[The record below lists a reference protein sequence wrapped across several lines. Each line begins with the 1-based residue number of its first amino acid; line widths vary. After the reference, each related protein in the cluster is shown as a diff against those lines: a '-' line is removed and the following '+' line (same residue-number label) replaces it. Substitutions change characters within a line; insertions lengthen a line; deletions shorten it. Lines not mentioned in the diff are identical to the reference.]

1 MRLHELTSIKPIKPK
16 SPEQLRI
23 STLQNTV
30 KQSQERLRRERET
43 QHQKKQ
49 QQAQLKQ
56 HSTVPSSF

>member
-49 QQAQLKQ
+49 QQA
-56 HSTVPSSF
+56 

>member
-49 QQAQLKQ
+49 QQALVKQ
-56 HSTVPSSF
+56 HSTAPSSF